1 MASDHRGNPLHAG
14 KRTDDEMHVSRL
26 AILIAHQKNNRGMTD
41 ATPESIQPNLDA
53 YRAVRDDDSSDI
65 YNLEAAQKNI
75 SASFKNRHNKDY
87 KFGDG

>member
-1 MASDHRGNPLHAG
+1 MDRNADTAHHPGRQ
-14 KRTDDEMHVSRL
+14 VSRL
-26 AILIAHQKNNRGMTD
+26 AHLIATQKNNRGMTD

-53 YRAVRDDDSSDI
+53 YRVNRDDDSSNMYRSS

-87 KFGDG
+87 KFGDE

>member
-1 MASDHRGNPLHAG
+1 MARGEDTAHHPE
-14 KRTDDEMHVSRL
+14 RQVSRL
-26 AILIAHQKNNRGMTD
+26 AHLIATQKNNRGMTD

-53 YRAVRDDDSSDI
+53 YRVNRDDDSSDI
-65 YNLEAAQKNI
+65 HKLEASQKNI